1 MARSV
6 GASEFFGELRRSPLR
21 GVPRS
26 RRRWG
31 GVDPTYAQ
39 VYWSCKG
46 ASINPATGKLVDK
59 RAVYVVFKER
69 PYDGE
74 ADPDNTW
81 TCRPCLSRTA
91 ITEDVG
97 GQAARTDSVG
107 VGSSPHQCLVLQP
120 YGASQQPGS
129 LFEKTLHE
137 TAVSW
142 IRCGLTW
149 TLPPRLWEGAPT
161 ELARR
166 LGAVAEDINMCH
178 SVEGLCRE
186 LPPAC
191 LGLARYG
198 W

>member
-1 MARSV
+1 MQGRKYQPGHWQACGQACGVRGLQ
-6 GASEFFGELRRSPLR
+6 GAPIRRRSRPRQHVAQPPLPFAH
-21 GVPRS
+21 GDH
-26 RRRWG
+26 G
-31 GVDPTYAQ
+31 G
-39 VYWSCKG
+39 
-46 ASINPATGKLVDK
+46 
-59 RAVYVVFKER
+59 R
-69 PYDGE
+69 
-74 ADPDNTW
+74 
-81 TCRPCLSRTA
+81 
-91 ITEDVG
+91 G

-107 VGSSPHQCLVLQP
+107 VGSSPHQCLVLQQ

-178 SVEGLCRE
+178 SVEGLCRG

-191 LGLARYG
+191 LGLARCPWVVG
-198 W
+198 WISERALDSPQCVQSILWKRGSCKQSNILPKYPES